1 MPATMPDKT
10 PEVFDYLKQCA
21 AKGRTA
27 PYGEIA
33 DEVGLPEALC
43 VMPRLDYIRDKIC
56 IPRGLP
62 WLTVLAVSR
71 KTRLPGRGWL
81 PDGATRDDYLL
92 AFLGDMVR
100 QVLDTNWSEIKIEN
114 RS

>member
-1 MPATMPDKT
+1 MPATMPTKT
-10 PEVFDYLKQCA
+10 PKVFDYLKQCA

-33 DEVGLPEALC
+33 DEVGLPDARC
-43 VMPRLDYIRDKIC
+43 VMSRLDYIRDEIC

-62 WLTVLAVSR
+62 WLTVLAVNR
-71 KTRLPGRGWL
+71 RTRLPGSGWL
-81 PDGATRDDYLL
+81 PEDTTRDEYLL

-100 QVLDTNWSEIKIEN
+100 QVLATDWSGIAIE
-114 RS
+114 S